1 MGLFIAG
8 ILIYQFSM
16 HWGFNVAAVIIAVL
30 QFSYMRAFID
40 ENFRRVISSQKNTTT
55 LLEKIRP
62 VAGSTAERAQYKL
75 L

>member
-8 ILIYQFSM
+8 ILIYQFNM
-16 HWGFNVAAVIIAVL
+16 HWGFYVVAAIIALV
-30 QFSYMRAFID
+30 QFSYTRAFID
-40 ENFRRVISSQKNTTT
+40 ENFRRVLISQDNTTT

-62 VAGSTAERAQYKL
+62 VAGSTAEQAQYKL

>member
-1 MGLFIAG
+1 MGLLIAG
-8 ILIYQFSM
+8 ILIYQFDM
-16 HWGFNVAAVIIAVL
+16 HWGFYVVAVIIALV
-30 QFSYMRAFID
+30 QFSYARAFID
-40 ENFRRVISSQKNTTT
+40 ENFRRVISSQENTTM

>member
-8 ILIYQFSM
+8 ILIYQFDM
-16 HWGFNVAAVIIAVL
+16 HWGFYVVAVIIALV
-30 QFSYMRAFID
+30 QFSYVRAFVD
-40 ENFRRVISSQKNTTT
+40 EKFRRVLSSQENTTT

-62 VAGSTAERAQYKL
+62 VAGSAADRAQYKL